1 MDRISL
7 FCDKYDALIWTCAT
21 TTDLIGL
28 LFGRVGEDL
37 LVVCVMGVVHILLEL
52 FDWTA
57 SVYEGGESSV
67 RFSWYVG
74 QPAST
79 WRNTRLSCGV
89 HIVKTLT

>member
-1 MDRISL
+1 MKHLTLCFGLAST
-7 FCDKYDALIWTCAT
+7 YT
-21 TTDLIGL
+21 TNLMGL
-28 LFGRVGEDL
+28 LFGKVGEV
-37 LVVCVMGVVHILLEL
+37 LVVACVMGVVHILLEL

-79 WRNTRLSCGV
+79 
-89 HIVKTLT
+89 

>member
-1 MDRISL
+1 M
-7 FCDKYDALIWTCAT
+7 
-21 TTDLIGL
+21 
-28 LFGRVGEDL
+28 GEDL

-79 WRNTRLSCGV
+79 GEISSGGMSTKSLSSESIL
-89 HIVKTLT
+89 IVSN